1 MKIIVAKS
9 AGFCMGVRRA
19 VNQVLSAVEAGEAP
33 LWTLG
38 SLIHNPQVVEL
49 LCARGVVPA
58 KSVEQIDKGMVVI
71 PTHGVSPK
79 IRAELELKGLK
90 ILDAT
95 CPRVARVH
103 RIVEQYA
110 NQGYLI
116 LVLGDLGHS
125 EVKGILGF
133 AGENTIVLQSPKQV
147 LSLPSANQ
155 VLLVAQTT
163 QSGSRFEELSK
174 AVQERYA
181 HLSLDQLKII
191 NTLCDSTEQRQKEVR
206 ALAPRVSAFVIVGG
220 KESANTRRLKEVAEA
235 EGKLAYLME
244 TEKELESERLK
255 EVSSVGLTAGASSPN
270 WLIRRVYEE
279 LRKMSLE
286 QMSFASR
293 ILFKLVRGGAILN
306 FYLGLGGAL
315 LCAVSGMA
323 LQGSINF
330 FASFSAFLYL
340 SSIHNFNLLANPGI
354 LNLIEPA
361 RGGFFLRY
369 RRPLLYLSLLGM
381 GLGGLFS
388 FLVSIWAFIF
398 YLGLCGLSLVYQVR
412 FRKSVSPKFFD
423 ISRLADIPGSKDLF
437 SALAWAIVIVL
448 IPLSGRAGMHF
459 EPRVWIL
466 FSLIFLLVLARSI
479 LQDFRDIQ
487 ADRMLG
493 KETLPILF
501 GVRVSRGLIHFIIF
515 IAGLVL
521 LFSYSQGDLGKA
533 VLGILIGLVWL
544 WIWAWF
550 FTQRSV
556 IQGLR
561 AELIIDANF
570 IIAGLAGVILG
581 RF

>member
-1 MKIIVAKS
+1 
-9 AGFCMGVRRA
+9 MGVRRA
-19 VNQVLSAVEAGEAP
+19 VNQVLSAVEAGEGP

-49 LCARGVVPA
+49 LCARGVIPV

-110 NQGYLI
+110 DKGYLI
-116 LVLGDLGHS
+116 LILGDPGHS
-125 EVKGILGF
+125 EVEGILGF
-133 AGENTIVLQSPKQV
+133 SGENTVVLQTTDQV

-163 QSGSRFEELSK
+163 QSGSRFEELAK

-181 HLSLDQLKII
+181 HLSMEQLKII

-206 ALAPRVSAFVIVGG
+206 ALAPKVSAFVIVGG
-220 KESANTRRLKEVAEA
+220 KESANTRRLKEIAEA
-235 EGKLAYLME
+235 EGKLAYLVE
-244 TEKELESERLK
+244 TEKELEGERLK
-255 EVSSVGLTAGASSPN
+255 QVSSIGLTAGASSPN

-286 QMSFASR
+286 QRSFASR
-293 ILFKLVRGGAILN
+293 VLFKLVRGGAILN

-315 LCAVSGMA
+315 LCAVSGIA
-323 LQGSINF
+323 LQGAINF
-330 FASFSAFLYL
+330 FASFSAFFYL

-369 RRPLLYLSLLGM
+369 RKPLLYFSLLGII
-381 GLGGLFS
+381 LGGLFS
-388 FLVSIWAFIF
+388 YLVSPWAFIF
-398 YLGLCGLSLVYQVR
+398 YAGLCGLSLLYQVR
-412 FRKSVSPKFFD
+412 FRKSASERFFG
-423 ISRLADIPGSKDLF
+423 ISRLSDIPGSKDLF

-448 IPLSGRAGMHF
+448 VPLSGKVGMHF

-466 FSLIFLLVLARSI
+466 FSLIFLLVLARSL

-487 ADRMLG
+487 ADRMVG
-493 KETLPILF
+493 KETIPILF
-501 GVRVSRGLIHFIIF
+501 GVRLSRGLIHLIIF
-515 IAGLVL
+515 IAVLIL
-521 LFSYSQGDLGKA
+521 LFNFRAGDLGKA
-533 VLGILIGLVWL
+533 VLGILAGLVWL

-550 FTQRSV
+550 FTQRTMV
-556 IQGLR
+556 QGLR
-561 AELIIDANF
+561 AELIIDTNF
-570 IIAGLAGVILG
+570 IIAGLAGIILG